1 MMEGAIENEQFSC
14 HLCFK
19 MFKTADSR
27 NGHLASHKSRKRNGA
42 SQNFTRQ
49 KYFKDPKKKS
59 DVSKKPIQ
67 LGRCSRGTRRLPPS
81 SVPYYI
87 VVPRPIRI
95 DEPNK
100 HSGLEPS
107 LSIESSEE
115 VDWFEE
121 DDTASMASFITATK
135 PTLSPNELRDIMKTL
150 CEWVK
155 SEDSPYNKELLKW
168 FSKLPLRTPNRY
180 AADHY
185 IEFFKNIE
193 KNLAVKY
200 AVTDYYL
207 KMLELAY
214 DGIYYLPAEFAEIGD
229 DFGDADQIAQE
240 VDDDPEHKLKML
252 LVNMNIQV
260 AKGECHSYLGV
271 VDFEKQTITYYDTG
285 AGLTKLFTED
295 RIKMKKVMKIAK
307 KLKPGK
313 YEQILITDAEE
324 AGKESWDCAFYTCL
338 FAKTAVLE
346 RDYHV
351 MGLPC
356 RKTIIYEILK
366 AKLVE

>member
-1 MMEGAIENEQFSC
+1 MEGEIENEQFSC

-27 NGHLASHKSRKRNGA
+27 NGHLAAHKFRKRKGA
-42 SQNFTRQ
+42 SQNFARQ

-67 LGRCSRGTRRLPPS
+67 LGRYSRGSRRLPPS
-81 SVPYYI
+81 AMSYNI

-95 DEPNK
+95 DE

-107 LSIESSEE
+107 LSVEPSEE
-115 VDWFEE
+115 FDRFEE

-168 FSKLPLRTPNRY
+168 FSKLPLKTPNRY
-180 AADHY
+180 AGDHY

-193 KNLAVKY
+193 KNLGVQHG
-200 AVTDYYL
+200 VTDYYL

-214 DGIYYLPAEFAEIGD
+214 DGIYYLPAEFAEIGISD
-229 DFGDADQIAQE
+229 VDQISQE

-285 AGLTKLFTED
+285 SGLKKLFTED
-295 RIKMKKVMKIAK
+295 RRKMKKVMEIAK

-313 YEQILITDAEE
+313 YKQILITDAKE
-324 AGKESWDCAFYTCL
+324 AGEESYDCAFYTCL
-338 FAKTAVLE
+338 FAKTVILE